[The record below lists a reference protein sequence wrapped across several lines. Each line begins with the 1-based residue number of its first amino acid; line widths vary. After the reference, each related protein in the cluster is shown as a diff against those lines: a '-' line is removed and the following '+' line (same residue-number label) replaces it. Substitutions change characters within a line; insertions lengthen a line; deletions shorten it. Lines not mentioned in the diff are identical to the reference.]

1 LTNSS
6 DWQPVT

>member
-6 DWQPVT
+6 